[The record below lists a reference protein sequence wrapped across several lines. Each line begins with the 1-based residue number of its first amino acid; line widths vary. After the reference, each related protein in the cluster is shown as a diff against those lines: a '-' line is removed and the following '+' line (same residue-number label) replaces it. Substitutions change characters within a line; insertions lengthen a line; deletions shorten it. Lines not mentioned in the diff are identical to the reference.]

1 SPAGEAYKVLRTRVL
16 QRMTANAWSSIAVTS
31 PTMGNGK
38 TVTAV
43 NLAISLAREV
53 NHTVLLVDFDLKR
66 PNVHNFFTDEPALGI
81 SDYFSRDVPLAEIL
95 FNPGID
101 RLVVLPGNEA
111 MEGSS
116 EVLLAPKMRTLVDDL
131 KSRYPNRIVI
141 FDLPPALFFDDVL
154 AFSPYID
161 AVLMVAEEG
170 VTTKQQLQ
178 QACRMIDAERL
189 CGVVLNKSQV
199 PRPEMNMQYGY
210 GVR

>member
-1 SPAGEAYKVLRTRVL
+1 MMAKD
-16 QRMTANAWSSIAVTS
+16 WSALAVTS

-66 PNVHNFFTDEPALGI
+66 PNVHNFFTDEPGPGI
-81 SDYFSRDVPLAEIL
+81 SDYVSRDVPLTEIL
-95 FNPGID
+95 FNPGIE

-111 MEGSS
+111 MEDSS
-116 EVLLAPKMRTLVDDL
+116 EVLLAPKMLELVEEL

-178 QACRMIDAERL
+178 QACGMIDAERL
-189 CGVVLNKSQV
+189 CGVVLNKSTA
-199 PRPEMNMQYGY
+199 PHTDMGAQYGY
-210 GVR
+210 GSR